1 MEETPNY
8 HAYLLRLW
16 KAGADAEGPW
26 RASLESPVTGERRG
40 FATLPALFA
49 YLEAK
54 VARERELRAAGGG
67 SPAPDRGGG
76 ET

>member
-16 KAGADAEGPW
+16 KAGPDDAPW

-40 FATLPALFA
+40 FSTLPALFA
-49 YLEAK
+49 YLEDK
-54 VARERELRAAGGG
+54 VARESDARAAGGS
-67 SPAPDRGGG
+67 SPAPERDGGG
-76 ET
+76 EP